1 MPSSTRVNRR
11 KLLGLFG
18 GAIAA
23 PYLAQRT
30 LFAQEAWPTR
40 PVKYVNGFPAG
51 GATDTLSRIL
61 CQKMSELSG
70 QTFVVENRGGAGGVL
85 GADAVAKSAPDG
97 YTVGLGGIASN
108 VLAIG
113 SYAKLPY
120 DPRGDFTFIG
130 GMWQLPNILVA
141 RKDLFS
147 SDIRE
152 LLAAFKKEPRKYTY
166 ASAGFG
172 TTLHLSGEM
181 MNSMAGVEV
190 THIPYRGAG
199 PALTDTVAGQVPIIF
214 DNLPSALP
222 FIKDGRLIPIV
233 VAAPQR
239 LAVLPNVP
247 TFKEVG
253 LEGVNRMAYY
263 GILGPKG
270 LPKEVVDK
278 IYAATKKALEDPTVR
293 KRIEDTGSLIIGNT
307 PQQFAEQIKAEFEVY
322 KQVVAKQKLT
332 LD

>member
-1 MPSSTRVNRR
+1 MSSPRPVNRR
-11 KLLGLFG
+11 AMLTLIG
-18 GAIAA
+18 GAIATPLLPDIA
-23 PYLAQRT
+23 A
-30 LFAQEAWPTR
+30 AQEAWPTR
-40 PVKYVNGFPAG
+40 AVKYVNGFPAG

-108 VLAIG
+108 VLALG

-120 DPRGDFTFIG
+120 DPRNDFTFIG

-147 SDIRE
+147 SDIKE
-152 LLAAFKKEPRKYTY
+152 LLAAFKLQPRKYTY

-199 PALTDTVAGQVPIIF
+199 PALTDLLGGRVDLLF
-214 DNLPSALP
+214 DNLPGSLP
-222 FIKDGRLIPIV
+222 SVRSGQVKAVAVTSVKRIPELPDV
-233 VAAPQR
+233 PAMAE
-239 LAVLPNVP
+239 VLPGYAMTSWTAMIGAANMKP
-247 TFKEVG
+247 ELTAQ
-253 LEGVNRMAYY
+253 VNALT
-263 GILGPKG
+263 I
-270 LPKEVVDK
+270 
-278 IYAATKKALEDPTVR
+278 KALAE
-293 KRIEDTGSLIIGNT
+293 KSLQERYADLGAT
-307 PQQFAEQIKAEFEVY
+307 PWPATSAEISKFRDSEEARLLPIMKAAGIKPE
-322 KQVVAKQKLT
+322 
-332 LD
+332 

>member
-23 PYLAQRT
+23 PYLAPRT

-199 PALTDTVAGQVPIIF
+199 PALTDLLGGRVDFLF
-214 DNLPSALP
+214 DNCRARCRPCAR
-222 FIKDGRLIPIV
+222 GR
-233 VAAPQR
+233 
-239 LAVLPNVP
+239 
-247 TFKEVG
+247 
-253 LEGVNRMAYY
+253 
-263 GILGPKG
+263 
-270 LPKEVVDK
+270 
-278 IYAATKKALEDPTVR
+278 
-293 KRIEDTGSLIIGNT
+293 
-307 PQQFAEQIKAEFEVY
+307 
-322 KQVVAKQKLT
+322 
-332 LD
+332 